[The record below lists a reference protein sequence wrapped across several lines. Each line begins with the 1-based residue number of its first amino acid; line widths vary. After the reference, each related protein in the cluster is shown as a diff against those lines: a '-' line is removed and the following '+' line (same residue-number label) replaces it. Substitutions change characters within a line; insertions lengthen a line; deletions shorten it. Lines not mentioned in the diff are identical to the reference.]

1 MLIFQLV
8 KYNYYASI
16 ILHHT
21 IIPYFL
27 AIITLL
33 IRTVMANIIT
43 ITLSNIHFNIC
54 NIQIPKMI
62 WTLI

>member
-16 ILHHT
+16 ILHYT

-33 IRTVMANIIT
+33 IRTIITNIIT

-54 NIQIPKMI
+54 NI
-62 WTLI
+62 